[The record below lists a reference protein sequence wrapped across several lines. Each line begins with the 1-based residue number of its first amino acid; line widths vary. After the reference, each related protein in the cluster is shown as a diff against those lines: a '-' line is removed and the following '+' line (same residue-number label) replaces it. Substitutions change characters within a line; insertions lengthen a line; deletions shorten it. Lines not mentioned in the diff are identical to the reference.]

1 MRSDASSRG
10 GSSELARP
18 WRFLATD
25 LDQDRSYDT
34 NSAAVTAECHFP
46 QVRWLGPPGT
56 HPWPIFE
63 KEVVG
68 AAGIG
73 LSLVICSLINMAW
86 LPEICAFDLTA
97 RAQVPLESNPDMLN
111 DFASKVG
118 VLFWVCVFAV
128 FRFSTKS

>member
-1 MRSDASSRG
+1 MVRFTGEIGCFVARGWSSGRTG
-10 GSSELARP
+10 PALEISCNGL
-18 WRFLATD
+18 
-25 LDQDRSYDT
+25 YDT

-68 AAGIG
+68 AVGIG

-86 LPEICAFDLTA
+86 LPEICALI
-97 RAQVPLESNPDMLN
+97 
-111 DFASKVG
+111 
-118 VLFWVCVFAV
+118 
-128 FRFSTKS
+128 